1 MQIVRFEYNKLIYRR
16 DTFVETEKISLE
28 KILQKKGHLKTE
40 DALNLLQPV
49 VFYLA
54 GLHRSGRFHGA
65 VSPSAI
71 YIKNSLWFCSPL
83 PKPLLK
89 NPPPEWMI
97 DGTARLCQAKPDPA
111 YQPLE
116 HFLSHGTAGPQSD
129 VYSLCAVL
137 YRMITGK
144 VPSNALDR
152 FNGTP
157 LELPSRLGAAISLT
171 QEAALA
177 KGLELTAGSRFDDA
191 GALYDALYKTNESK
205 PEDVQSDS
213 GTASDAKQDHTNHK
227 NKYRKPLFIA
237 AICAAVCICI
247 PAPSFIFN
255 EHTAPSPDT
264 GTPPQTEQELPFII
278 GSLSPVTGEYAD
290 IGIQILNG
298 INLAV
303 DEINESGGING
314 YPVEYI
320 SMDDKMDSE
329 LAVNCY
335 NSLRDAG
342 MQMLIGPAG
351 AFPFNAVASETET
364 DYILQL
370 YPFTG
375 EHNDID
381 QLLSDSAF
389 GDNIFFIPVS
399 DGSYG
404 KDDWP
409 DFYNAYTASYGSE
422 ATALSAAAY
431 NAVYTIQAAAQQ
443 AQITPD
449 MPLSDLEDALINAM
463 SRISDDGI
471 IEHSPENNRSSS

>member
-1 MQIVRFEYNKLIYRR
+1 MTVLPGFVRPNR
-16 DTFVETEKISLE
+16 
-28 KILQKKGHLKTE
+28 
-40 DALNLLQPV
+40 N
-49 VFYLA
+49 
-54 GLHRSGRFHGA
+54 
-65 VSPSAI
+65 
-71 YIKNSLWFCSPL
+71 
-83 PKPLLK
+83 
-89 NPPPEWMI
+89 
-97 DGTARLCQAKPDPA
+97 PA

-171 QEAALA
+171 QEATLA

-227 NKYRKPLFIA
+227 HKYRKPLFIA
-237 AICAAVCICI
+237 AICAAVCIVFLPLRLSSMSI
-247 PAPSFIFN
+247 LPLRLTPAHRRRRSRNF
-255 EHTAPSPDT
+255 
-264 GTPPQTEQELPFII
+264 LLII

-329 LAVNCY
+329 LAVHCY

-342 MQMLIGPAG
+342 MQMLIGPVG

-381 QLLSDSAF
+381 QLLSDSTF
-389 GDNIFFIPVS
+389 GGNIFFIPVS
-399 DGSYG
+399 DSSYG
-404 KDDWP
+404 QDVWP

-422 ATALSAAAY
+422 AL
-431 NAVYTIQAAAQQ
+431 
-443 AQITPD
+443 
-449 MPLSDLEDALINAM
+449 
-463 SRISDDGI
+463 
-471 IEHSPENNRSSS
+471 HSLRLHTMLYI

>member
-1 MQIVRFEYNKLIYRR
+1 M
-16 DTFVETEKISLE
+16 ETGKISLE
-28 KILQKKGHLKTE
+28 KILQEQGYLKTE

-227 NKYRKPLFIA
+227 HQYRYWRPLFIA

-247 PAPSFIFN
+247 PAAVFIFN
-255 EHTAPSPDT
+255 DHTSAAPDT
-264 GTPPQTEQELPFII
+264 GTPSQTDPQLPFII

-320 SMDDKMDSE
+320 SMDDKMDSCRCLSARPE
-329 LAVNCY
+329 LF
-335 NSLRDAG
+335 LL
-342 MQMLIGPAG
+342 MLWLLKPKQIIYY
-351 AFPFNAVASETET
+351 S
-364 DYILQL
+364 YIRLQANIMIL
-370 YPFTG
+370 ISFYP
-375 EHNDID
+375 
-381 QLLSDSAF
+381 
-389 GDNIFFIPVS
+389 
-399 DGSYG
+399 
-404 KDDWP
+404 
-409 DFYNAYTASYGSE
+409 
-422 ATALSAAAY
+422 TALSETTYFLSLFLTAATEK
-431 NAVYTIQAAAQQ
+431 TIGRIF
-443 AQITPD
+443 ITPIQLLTAARPLHSLRLHTMLYIQFRLLPNRLRLRRICLYLTLRMHSL
-449 MPLSDLEDALINAM
+449 MP
-463 SRISDDGI
+463 
-471 IEHSPENNRSSS
+471 